1 MHAII
6 YELQKRYLGSYPLV
20 KEELCVRSILNC
32 KEECI
37 MLMSVV
43 LDLKPPSI
51 LSSQDEDT
59 QKDIFVSKLRANLK
73 KISHRSEFTFEVNII
88 FF

>member
-20 KEELCVRSILNC
+20 KEELCARSIMNC

-37 MLMSVV
+37 MLMSVI

-51 LSSQDEDT
+51 FTTQDEDT
-59 QKDIFVSKLRANLK
+59 RKDNLPTKLRATFK
-73 KISHRSEFTFEVNII
+73 KVSHRSELTFEVNL
-88 FF
+88 

>member
-1 MHAII
+1 MHVII

-32 KEECI
+32 KEESI
-37 MLMSVV
+37 FLMSIV

-51 LSSQDEDT
+51 FQSQDEDCK
-59 QKDIFVSKLRANLK
+59 KDILVPKHKTNIK
-73 KISHRSEFTFEVNII
+73 KVSHRSEFTLEVSII
-88 FF
+88 L